1 MCAFPVQ
8 AYQSPPKNRRR
19 GRRFSSVALMQVIR
33 KEEDRM
39 TYREASTVVDAFR
52 EVFHLVR
59 EDCRR
64 YETGR
69 REDEVMYYSRY

>member
-1 MCAFPVQ
+1 
-8 AYQSPPKNRRR
+8 
-19 GRRFSSVALMQVIR
+19 
-33 KEEDRM
+33 M